1 MFAQAGFKR
10 QSIEYRFLAA
20 LRESNLK
27 EAQFWKWA
35 LTLGQSHA
43 HTNHQYSKLL
53 ISRKPKI

>member
-20 LRESNLK
+20 LRESNVK

-35 LTLGQSHA
+35 S
-43 HTNHQYSKLL
+43 
-53 ISRKPKI
+53 ISRPHEPSVQ